1 MFKIDHYLPKK
12 VYKRNQK
19 NYIFDAIRKKLILQ
33 TPEEEIRQGFVQY
46 LINEKGVPTDMIGIE
61 VPMSYF
67 DLKAKGRAD
76 IIVYAVKDDKRVP
89 IMVVE
94 CKSYNTSLIDDVF
107 DQVYDYED
115 ILYSN
120 TIAVT
125 NGKELYVETWNESSA
140 SYHPLEELPNYVDL
154 VSANN
159 YKYDNRE
166 PFFYKRRRFE
176 DFTKKE
182 NIEAYQGHFYNDTD
196 PKLYTFIMN
205 LNELLWDDAVKIPY
219 NELFGIK
226 FIEDLGIRYTKFG
239 NAAGYDW
246 TGEYRSIIVEDKRG
260 SHQIVSLAIL
270 EGYLIVAIDNDKY
283 SHNSLQLSIRKYGH
297 VHGDYVMVE
306 HNGRLTVGKSGMAKF
321 KEVIDFIENKDSR
334 LLNKDRKIELGLLDN
349 SRQFDWEKEDV
360 MNFIGRLIKYA
371 LIRDEFRE
379 HKRKKLKKRTGNK
392 VGI

>member
-1 MFKIDHYLPKK
+1 
-12 VYKRNQK
+12 
-19 NYIFDAIRKKLILQ
+19 LILQ

-46 LINEKGVPTDMIGIE
+46 LINEKDVPTDMIGIE

-67 DLKAKGRAD
+67 DPKAKGRAD

-89 IMVVE
+89 ILVVE
-94 CKSYNTSLIDDVF
+94 CKSSNTILIDDVF

-125 NGKELYVETWNESSA
+125 NGNELYVETWNESSS
-140 SYHPLEELPNYVDL
+140 SYHPLKELPDYLDL
-154 VSANN
+154 ISVNN
-159 YKYDNRE
+159 YKYDNRG

-182 NIEAYQGHFYNDTD
+182 NLEAYQGHFYNDTD
-196 PKLYTFIMN
+196 PNLYTFIMN
-205 LNELLWDDAVKIPY
+205 LNELLWDDAMKIPY
-219 NELFGIK
+219 DELFGIK

-260 SHQIVSLAIL
+260 SHQIVSLAVL

-283 SHNSLQLSIRKYGH
+283 SHNSLQLSIRKYGQ

-321 KEVIDFIENKDSR
+321 NEVIEFIEKKDSR
-334 LLNKDRKIELGLLDN
+334 LLNNDRKIELGILDN
-349 SRQFDWEKEDV
+349 SRQFDWEREDV
-360 MNFIGRLIKYA
+360 RDFLGRLIKYA

-379 HKRKKLKKRTGNK
+379 HKRKKLKKRTVNK
-392 VGI
+392 VGIGLNIT